1 MATTSIWKVGKRLDK
16 VIKYTTNPEKTE
28 DKNYSESWY
37 RDLHNTVEYIKAD
50 FKTEK
55 QFYVTGI
62 NCSEDNVLE
71 EMKATKKKFGKERGI
86 LAYHAF
92 QSFAEGEVTPEQ
104 AHKIGIQLA
113 EELWGD
119 RFQVVISTHLNTDNI
134 HNHFVLNS
142 VSFLDGKRFCN
153 TKKDYALMRKTSDRI
168 CEDYGLRVLKQEDK
182 YNKYATSSLYKELM
196 KDSIDY
202 AIENASSYSEF
213 IKILQDLNYTVTNV
227 NNALSIKRK
236 PYKRNTRIE
245 RQFGNKYSKEYIYK
259 RILET
264 QPPFPYSPNPYPL
277 INRTYQKYNSI
288 KAHYIPHSNSILS
301 LIFHY
306 ENPFNINI
314 PKPSTTRIT
323 PELLKEIKQMDE
335 YSNQAKLLAKYKIN
349 TEQELLDFKKSAYNK
364 ISPLKGKRENLWKK
378 HKRAETDDEKN
389 RIENQIVEISKKI
402 TPLAEEIRLCDN
414 IQRRMDKINRLKL
427 HNKIE
432 EDRQKAEHRSKKNN
446 KDQYR

>member
-1 MATTSIWKVGKRLDK
+1 MATTKIWKFKSRLDTL
-16 VIKYTTNPEKTE
+16 IEYAINGEKTE
-28 DKNYSESWY
+28 YK
-37 RDLHNTVEYIKAD
+37 L
-50 FKTEK
+50 
-55 QFYVTGI
+55 YVSGI
-62 NCSEDNVLE
+62 NCMPDTAFY
-71 EMKATKKKFGKERGI
+71 EMKNIKKQFFKTGGI
-86 LAYHAF
+86 ECFHAI
-92 QSFAEGEVTPEQ
+92 QSFAENEVTPEE
-104 AHKIGIQLA
+104 AHEIGIQLA

-168 CEDYGLRVLKQEDK
+168 CEDYGLSVLKQEDK

-213 IKILQDLNYTVTNV
+213 IKILQDLNYTVTDV

-364 ISPLKGKRENLWKK
+364 ISPLKSERENLWKK

-432 EDRQKAEHRSKKNN
+432 EDRQKAEQQEKVKSKN
-446 KDQYR
+446 KYRDR